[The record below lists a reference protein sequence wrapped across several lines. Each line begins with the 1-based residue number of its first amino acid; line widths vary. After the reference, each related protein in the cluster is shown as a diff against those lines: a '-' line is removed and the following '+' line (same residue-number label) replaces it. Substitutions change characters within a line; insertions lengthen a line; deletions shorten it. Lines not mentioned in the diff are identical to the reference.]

1 MLHLFCKGVPFD
13 FFFFAYFISPLSSF
27 GWLKMTKTLSIQ
39 KVLLSTKLPT
49 SDSFRLGEGGE
60 GVVFAN
66 YTVCVWVVFYAVVKL
81 VGGHIYT
88 VVQKENSWFEAA
100 KKKKKK
106 VFERPPLTNTS
117 PTAGQLG
124 VMLWSCYVGTVT
136 TLFPFATWTLGFM
149 GSVSDQFVDMSCP
162 EGKSRNGFE
171 VVGRRGRH
179 SIGHIFQPV
188 NLIPLHCFF
197 TSRWQTVQRFSWV
210 YYKEWKQ

>member
-13 FFFFAYFISPLSSF
+13 FFFFFAYFISPLSSF

-100 KKKKKK
+100 KKKKKCLK
-106 VFERPPLTNTS
+106 DHHWQTQVP
-117 PTAGQLG
+117 QL
-124 VMLWSCYVGTVT
+124 
-136 TLFPFATWTLGFM
+136 
-149 GSVSDQFVDMSCP
+149 VSLEWC
-162 EGKSRNGFE
+162 FE
-171 VVGRRGRH
+171 VVTWELSRLYSLLPPEPWDLWEVCR
-179 SIGHIFQPV
+179 
-188 NLIPLHCFF
+188 
-197 TSRWQTVQRFSWV
+197 TSLLTCRVQRAKAETVLRWWEDVVATPSVTFSSLLI
-210 YYKEWKQ
+210 